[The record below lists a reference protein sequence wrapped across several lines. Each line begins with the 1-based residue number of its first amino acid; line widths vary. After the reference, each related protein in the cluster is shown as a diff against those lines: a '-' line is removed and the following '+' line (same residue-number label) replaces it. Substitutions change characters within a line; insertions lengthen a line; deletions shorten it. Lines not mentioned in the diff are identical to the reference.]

1 MRNQLAA
8 AALVLTCIPAAGG
21 ALLRPDAPVLKP
33 DAGDV
38 PYASY
43 ARATFDLWKAR
54 SEEPTP
60 LVVFFH
66 GGAFVTG
73 DKRQVSMAAV
83 RRLVGAGISVAS
95 ANYRLMRDG
104 ARFPA
109 PFHDSA
115 RAIQFLRHHA
125 RQYNVDPARIAAW
138 GNSAGG
144 GITLWVA
151 MHDDLA
157 DPAGDDPVA
166 RQSSRV
172 RCAVAWGAQSTY
184 DPRVGRKIG
193 VGDLAMH
200 PVFLL
205 GYGLKPAETDTPEA
219 HKLYAEASPITHA
232 SADDP
237 PLYLSYSQSAEFV
250 AAEVYPQV
258 HHPGFG
264 LFLKQRLDELKVPC
278 DLVIRHKR
286 YERKGDRLVAVGEAG
301 SMQQFLARYLV
312 PPRQP
317 ASKPAL
323 SSDACAG
330 ASPPPSQAAAA
341 GDGRDRQQDGTGR
354 AGRLAAVGQG
364 QADAR
369 CKVDQR

>member
-1 MRNQLAA
+1 MRDLPA
-8 AALVLTCIPAAGG
+8 AALLLTCICAAGG
-21 ALLRPDAPVLKP
+21 AEPHPSAAVLRPDA
-33 DAGDV
+33 ADV
-38 PYASY
+38 AYAPH
-43 ARATFDLWKAR
+43 ARTTLDLWKAR
-54 SEEPTP
+54 GAGPAP

-73 DKRQVSMAAV
+73 DKRQVSTAAV
-83 RRLVGAGISVAS
+83 RRLLAAGISVAS
-95 ANYRLMRDG
+95 ANYRLLRDG
-104 ARFPA
+104 VCFPE

-125 RQYNVDPARIAAW
+125 GRYNIDPARVAAW

-172 RCAVAWGAQSTY
+172 RCAMAWGAQSTY

-193 VGDLAMH
+193 VGNLAMH
-200 PVFLL
+200 PIFLL
-205 GYGLKPAETDTPEA
+205 GYGLKPAETDTPKA
-219 HKLYAEASPITHA
+219 HRLFAEASPITHA
-232 SADDP
+232 TADDP
-237 PLYLSYSQSAEFV
+237 PVYLSYSQSTEPVPAEL
-250 AAEVYPQV
+250 YPQV

-264 LFLKQRLDELKVPC
+264 LFCKQKLDELKVHC
-278 DLVIRHKR
+278 ELVIRHER
-286 YERKGDRLVAVGEAG
+286 YERRGDRLAPVGQAG

-330 ASPPPSQAAAA
+330 ASPPPGQAAAA
-341 GDGRDRQQDGTGR
+341 GDGRDRQQNGTGR
-354 AGRLAAVGQG
+354 AARLAAVARG

-369 CKVDQR
+369 GKVDQR